1 MKDFIIEFCEDFNKN
16 NFKYK
21 VTYWELFDTY
31 FDLYIEN
38 IVDEREYRIEILI
51 SDLENK
57 DKQERYL
64 IINDIISDDLYS
76 CGD

>member
-1 MKDFIIEFCEDFNKN
+1 MKDFIVEFCEDTNKN
-16 NFKYK
+16 NKKYK
-21 VTYWELFDTY
+21 ITYWELFDTY
-31 FDLYIEN
+31 FNLYIEN
-38 IVDEREYRIEILI
+38 IVDEIEYQVEILI

-64 IINDIISDDLYS
+64 IINDTISDYLYS